1 MDSRAA
7 NAALEFLQRLSLRGD
22 EVDAFIYVREEIR
35 KHVEPKH
42 VEPKKPV
49 PIPSKE
55 IMTTSDVENENQE
68 ESLPTESCIDQ
79 SQ

>member
-35 KHVEPKH
+35 KH